1 MRIVVRRLG
10 RVKLVLIITIVSVF
24 MAVVLNFGISLLF
37 DHDTPIEEGILRAA
51 LIPLV
56 IAPAV
61 SWYLLGLLL
70 DLDQLEEKM
79 NQLATYDDLTGLYN
93 RRSLFKSCNLLHR
106 LGLRSKKTYSV
117 MLLDLDHFKKINDQ
131 YGHAAGDQVLKAF
144 GQVLHEV
151 TRDSDIVGRIG
162 GEEFCLFLGET
173 SENEVQ
179 PIVNR
184 INYEIKER
192 PVLINDQPIN
202 YTVSMG
208 VAENSFEQEL
218 DFEAILNRADIALY
232 AAKNSGRNKVMHYN
246 ES

>member
-1 MRIVVRRLG
+1 M
-10 RVKLVLIITIVSVF
+10 
-24 MAVVLNFGISLLF
+24 
-37 DHDTPIEEGILRAA
+37 
-51 LIPLV
+51 
-56 IAPAV
+56 

-79 NQLATYDDLTGLYN
+79 NQLATYDDLTELYN

-106 LGLRSKKTYSV
+106 LGLRSKKPYSV

-131 YGHAAGDQVLKAF
+131 YGHAAGDRVLKTF
-144 GQVLHEV
+144 GHVLHEV

-173 SENEVQ
+173 NEQEVHRLLTAS
-179 PIVNR
+179 IMKSRNKR
-184 INYEIKER
+184 F
-192 PVLINDQPIN
+192 LINDQPIN

-208 VAENSFEQEL
+208 VAENSFAQEL

-232 AAKNSGRNKVMHYN
+232 AAKNSGRNKVMYYN
-246 ES
+246 ED